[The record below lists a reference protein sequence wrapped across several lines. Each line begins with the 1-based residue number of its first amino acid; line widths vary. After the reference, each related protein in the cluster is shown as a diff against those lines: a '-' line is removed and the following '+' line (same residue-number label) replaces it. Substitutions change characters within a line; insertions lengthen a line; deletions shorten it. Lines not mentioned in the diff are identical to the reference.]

1 MAYVLFSLAD
11 VAIYFGF
18 LVILKSVY
26 KNHRLFCLAFLIFIS
41 PFVYPLANSGSL
53 FNVLWML
60 FFTPLYGVI
69 VMMIAYTNWM
79 ILYYV
84 VAYGSFA
91 ALNFFCKKKPRSHG

>member
-11 VAIYFGF
+11 VGIYVGF
-18 LVILKSVY
+18 LVMLRSLY

-41 PFVYPLANSGSL
+41 PFVYPIANSGIL
-53 FNVLWML
+53 FNMLWML

-69 VMMIAYTNWM
+69 VMMITYTNWM

-91 ALNFFCKKKPRSHG
+91 ALNLLFKKKLRSHG

>member
-11 VAIYFGF
+11 FAIYVGF
-18 LVILKSVY
+18 LLMLKSVY
-26 KNHRLFCLAFLIFIS
+26 TTHRLFCLAFLIFIF

-53 FNVLWML
+53 LNVLWML

-69 VMMIAYTNWM
+69 VMMITYTNWM
-79 ILYYV
+79 MVYYV

-91 ALNFFCKKKPRSHG
+91 ALNFLFKKKPESHG